1 VALDVPASPL
11 GGKSSQDGDVHEG
24 YGLARPVADSS
35 PMAAEAAGLNPRG
48 RANEKVTRVVS
59 PTISVRQRFR
69 EIWLSRELLIY
80 LVRTEIKVKYKN
92 SVLGLVWSMIS
103 PAMTLAIYFIV
114 FQVVLGNHMP
124 NFVIYLFAGLL
135 LWNLFSLGVLTGTG
149 VIVNNA
155 GIVKKVSFPREILA
169 LAAVG
174 SACVFFF
181 FQSIVMVIFMV
192 VLHAGPDWAYM
203 PLLILALI
211 TGVVLASALAVLLS
225 SINVYLRDTQHLM
238 EVILTAW
245 FWACP
250 IVYAFQSNIG
260 AKLGPKHLL
269 WVYFL
274 NPVTPLVLTFQRCIY
289 NKIAPVAQ
297 VKGANGKLGP
307 VTYDVL
313 PLHGFLWYLELDVG
327 VLVIAVALF
336 FVALAV
342 FGRLEG
348 NFAEEL

>member
-1 VALDVPASPL
+1 
-11 GGKSSQDGDVHEG
+11 
-24 YGLARPVADSS
+24 
-35 PMAAEAAGLNPRG
+35 MAAEAAGFTPREARG
-48 RANEKVTRVVS
+48 NKVTRVVS
-59 PTISVRQRFR
+59 PTISVRQRFK
-69 EIWLSRELLIY
+69 EIWLSRELLVY

-181 FQSIVMVIFMV
+181 FQSIVMVIFMI
-192 VLHAGPDWAYM
+192 VLHAGPDWTYL
-203 PLLILALI
+203 PLLVLALI

-225 SINVYLRDTQHLM
+225 SINVYLRDTQHLI

-260 AKLGPKHLL
+260 AKLGGKRDLL

-289 NKIAPVAQ
+289 NKVAPVAY
-297 VKGANGKLGP
+297 VKGVRTTFA
-307 VTYDVL
+307 VL
-313 PLHGFLWYLELDVG
+313 PLHGYLWYTMLDVG
-327 VLVIAVALF
+327 VLALSVLLF

>member
-1 VALDVPASPL
+1 MASVAIDPAVR
-11 GGKSSQDGDVHEG
+11 D
-24 YGLARPVADSS
+24 
-35 PMAAEAAGLNPRG
+35 
-48 RANEKVTRVVS
+48 RASRSVTRVVT
-59 PTISVRQRFR
+59 PTISVRKRLR
-69 EIWLSRELLIY
+69 ELWLSRELLIY

-92 SVLGLVWSMIS
+92 SVLGLVWSMVA
-103 PAMTLAIYFIV
+103 PAMTLVIYFVV
-114 FQVVLGNHMP
+114 FQIVLGNHQP
-124 NFVIYLFAGLL
+124 NFVIFLFAGLL

-149 VIVNNA
+149 VVVNNA

-192 VLHAGPDWAYM
+192 ALRQSPDWSYL
-203 PLLILALI
+203 PVLLLALV
-211 TGVVLASALAVLLS
+211 TGVVLAGAIAVLLS
-225 SINVYLRDTQHLM
+225 CINVYLRDTQHLI

-250 IVYAFQSNIG
+250 IVYAYQSNIG
-260 AKLGPKHLL
+260 EKLGPKGLT

-274 NPVTPLVLTFQRCIY
+274 NPMVPLVLSFQRCIY
-289 NKIAPVAQ
+289 AHPTTYAVVNG
-297 VKGANGKLGP
+297 VKM
-307 VTYDVL
+307 TYNVL
-313 PLHGFLWYLELDVG
+313 PTKGMGWYVTLDLA
-327 VLVIAVALF
+327 VLVLALCLF
-336 FVALAV
+336 LVALAT